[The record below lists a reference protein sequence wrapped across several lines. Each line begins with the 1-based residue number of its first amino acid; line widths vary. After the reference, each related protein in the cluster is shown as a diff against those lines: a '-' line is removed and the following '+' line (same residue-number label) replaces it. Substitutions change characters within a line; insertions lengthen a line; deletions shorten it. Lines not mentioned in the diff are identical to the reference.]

1 MAPECPC
8 ESMSILSSRLHL
20 SVDLLGTVA
29 SGNQTRHDTRV
40 SFVVHLHDCEADTSA
55 SFVSGECTNLSLVI
69 SLYLCLSR
77 SVCLPVCLCSL
88 HSPFPPLLSLSPF
101 LAPPPA
107 SVCLSVCLSL
117 SLSCL
122 CLSVCLSVC
131 LSPSLSLT
139 DTQRR
144 SHTVY
149 APNPCYKF
157 NPRFV
162 STCQNKDLDNLWR
175 HRRGSSV
182 TRCRCGGH
190 EGKCVCSWRSSDHKG
205 FLLSSRPAALQ

>member
-29 SGNQTRHDTRV
+29 SGNQTRHDTGV

-77 SVCLPVCLCSL
+77 SVCLPVCLCL
-88 HSPFPPLLSLSPF
+88 FSPLFY
-101 LAPPPA
+101 PPPPPQ
-107 SVCLSVCLSL
+107 SFSFSRSPTRVCLSL

-131 LSPSLSLT
+131 LYVCLSVCLPLSLSLRHPKAFPHCLC
-139 DTQRR
+139 TQ
-144 SHTVY
+144 
-149 APNPCYKF
+149 PMLQIQPEI
-157 NPRFV
+157 
-162 STCQNKDLDNLWR
+162 
-175 HRRGSSV
+175 
-182 TRCRCGGH
+182 CGY
-190 EGKCVCSWRSSDHKG
+190 
-205 FLLSSRPAALQ
+205 LSK